1 MNEPEIYEKLT
12 PVFRDV
18 FDDESLT
25 PIAAMSADDVEDWDS
40 LSHIRLVVAI
50 EKAFSIR
57 FSTAE
62 LGNLKTV
69 ADLVGLIAAKA
80 H

>member
-18 FDDESLT
+18 FDDEALT
-25 PIAAMSADDVEDWDS
+25 PTAEMSADDVEDWDS
-40 LSHIRLVVAI
+40 LSHIRLVVAV

-62 LGNLKTV
+62 LGTLKTV
-69 ADLVGLIAAKA
+69 SDLVSLIAAKA

>member
-1 MNEPEIYEKLT
+1 MNDSEIYEKLT

-18 FDDESLT
+18 FDDETLIPT
-25 PIAAMSADDVEDWDS
+25 ATMSAEDVEDWDS
-40 LSHIRLVVAI
+40 LSHIRLVVAV

-62 LGNLKTV
+62 LGTLKTV
-69 ADLVGLIAAKA
+69 ADLAGLIAAKA

>member
-1 MNEPEIYEKLT
+1 MIEPEIYEKLT

-25 PIAAMSADDVEDWDS
+25 PVASMSADDVEDWDS

-62 LGNLKTV
+62 LGGLKTV
-69 ADLVGLIAAKA
+69 GDLVTLILAKA

>member
-25 PIAAMSADDVEDWDS
+25 PTATMSADDVEDWDS

-69 ADLVGLIAAKA
+69 ADLVSLIVAKA
-80 H
+80 S

>member
-69 ADLVGLIAAKA
+69 ADLVSLIVAKA